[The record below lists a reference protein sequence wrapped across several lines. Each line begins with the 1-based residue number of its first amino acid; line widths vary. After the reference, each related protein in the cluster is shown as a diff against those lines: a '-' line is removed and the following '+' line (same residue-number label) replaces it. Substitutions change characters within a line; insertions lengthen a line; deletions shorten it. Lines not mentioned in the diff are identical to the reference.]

1 MTTQKQ
7 QVVIIGGGPAGMSA
21 ALYASRAGLAPLVFA
36 GSPYGGQ
43 LMLTTEVEN
52 FPGIQHIMGP
62 ELIESMRKQVVSFGT
77 TIVDKNVLSV
87 DVSKRPFSIEY
98 DGGIVEAT
106 SVIVALGA
114 KALWLE
120 IESEQRLRGKGVSA
134 CATCDGFFF
143 KNKEVA
149 VVGGGDTAM
158 EEALVL
164 TSFASKVYLIH
175 RREEFRASQIMLD
188 RVQNHEKI
196 EVIMNAQVSEVLGEQ
211 KVEGVRLTST
221 KEGVTVPETLPVQGV
236 FIAIGHKPDTDLVKS
251 KLLLDSKGY
260 VYTKS
265 SWAFDYLQGGVEIDE
280 ATLAKLKAQP
290 NTYTSR
296 TSVDG
301 VFAAGDCVD
310 HIYRQASTAAGM
322 GVAAAIDAQ
331 RYIESLG

>member
-1 MTTQKQ
+1 MTTKQ
-7 QVVIIGGGPAGMSA
+7 QEVVIIGGGPAGMSA
-21 ALYASRAGLAPLVFA
+21 ALYASRAGLTPLVFA

-62 ELIESMRKQVVSFGT
+62 ELIESMRKQVISFGT
-77 TIVDKNVLSV
+77 TIMDKNVLRV
-87 DVSKRPFSIEY
+87 DFSKRPFSIEY
-98 DGGIVEAT
+98 DGGTVEAR

-120 IESEQRLRGKGVSA
+120 IESEQKLRGKGVSA

-164 TSFASKVYLIH
+164 TNFASKVYLIH

-188 RVQNHEKI
+188 RVRKHEKI
-196 EVIMNAQVSEVLGEQ
+196 EIIMNAEVVEVLGEQ
-211 KVEGVRLTST
+211 KVEGVRLNST
-221 KEGVTVPETLPVQGV
+221 KDGSTVPETITLQGV
-236 FIAIGHKPDTDLVKS
+236 FIAIGHKPDTSLVKDQ
-251 KLLLDSKGY
+251 LLLNAKGY

-265 SWAFDYLQGGVEIDE
+265 SWAYDYIQGQVEIDD
-280 ATLAKLKAQP
+280 ATLAKLKSQP
-290 NTYTSR
+290 NSYTTR
-296 TSVDG
+296 TSIEG

-310 HIYRQASTAAGM
+310 YIYRQASTAAGM
-322 GVAAAIDAQ
+322 GVAAALDAQ
-331 RYIESLG
+331 RYIESL